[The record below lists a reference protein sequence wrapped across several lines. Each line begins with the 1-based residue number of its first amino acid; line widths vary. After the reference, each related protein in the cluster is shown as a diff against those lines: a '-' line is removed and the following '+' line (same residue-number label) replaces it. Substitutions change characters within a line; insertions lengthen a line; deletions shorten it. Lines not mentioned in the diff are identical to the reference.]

1 VRELLVSIGLLWP
14 GGRLAPGALGTAR
27 LGTRGAKYPVVVTG
41 EAEMLPPVVVENVD
55 VYVP

>member
-1 VRELLVSIGLLWP
+1 MSIGLLWP